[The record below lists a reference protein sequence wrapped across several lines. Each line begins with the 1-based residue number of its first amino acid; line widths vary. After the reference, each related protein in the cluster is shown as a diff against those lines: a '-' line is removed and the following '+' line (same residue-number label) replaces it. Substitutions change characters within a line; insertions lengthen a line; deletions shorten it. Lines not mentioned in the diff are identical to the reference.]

1 MDLGGEAKPGMDPF
15 QYQKQQLKN
24 IFMNKYLKVSFS
36 LYRVHTSRV
45 LPMAQ

>member
-1 MDLGGEAKPGMDPF
+1 MDLGGEAKPSMDPF

-36 LYRVHTSRV
+36 LHRVHTSRV